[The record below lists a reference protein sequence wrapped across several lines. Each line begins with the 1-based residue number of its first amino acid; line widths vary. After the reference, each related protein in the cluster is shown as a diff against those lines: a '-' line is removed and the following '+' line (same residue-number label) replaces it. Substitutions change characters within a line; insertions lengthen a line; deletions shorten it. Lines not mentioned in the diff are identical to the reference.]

1 MGEQAALFTQLWTG
15 LRRPQQRVLA
25 VLAGLPDVQ
34 LMAEETLAR
43 FDLGAKS
50 TVSTALE
57 SLLGEETLQRE
68 QRRNVFDDP
77 YYRRW
82 VQLNIVGDLG
92 LRVPD
97 VT

>member
-1 MGEQAALFTQLWTG
+1 MQLARCT
-15 LRRPQQRVLA
+15 LAISVLA
-25 VLAGLPDVQ
+25 VTACRHSGVAGTPSAAQAPASAPRVAAGDWP
-34 LMAEETLAR
+34 A
-43 FDLGAKS
+43 FN
-50 TVSTALE
+50 
-57 SLLGEETLQRE
+57 SLVGEETLQRE
-68 QRRNVFDDP
+68 QRKHVFDDP